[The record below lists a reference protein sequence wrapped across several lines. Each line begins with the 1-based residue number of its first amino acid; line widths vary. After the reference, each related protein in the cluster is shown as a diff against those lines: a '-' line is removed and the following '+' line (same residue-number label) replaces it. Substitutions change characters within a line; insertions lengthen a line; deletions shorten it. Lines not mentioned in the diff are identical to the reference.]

1 MTSGSKA
8 NAAGSRDLEVP
19 RLEIQAELHR
29 VLAGREFVNSARLTR
44 FLQLAVERTLDGR
57 GDTVKE
63 FTLGVD
69 VYDRGPDFNPTADS
83 IVRVEAQRLRRKLR
97 EYYAAE
103 GLSDPVRIG
112 FRPGSYVPEFSW
124 APRPDAV
131 KPTLMPATLDSNTVA
146 ALPFENLSSDAE
158 LGLFCSG
165 ITEEIIHHLAAVP
178 GLRVLGLTS
187 VTAMQSSPDGLL
199 PTCRK
204 LGIGTL
210 IEGSVRKSGN
220 RLRVSVKVIG
230 AGFGRARWSRR
241 FDRQVGDIFSMQ
253 DEIAQQV
260 ALALRAPG
268 PSAAAPAEKTGVTG
282 PGTPAYILYLKG
294 RQTLDDGL
302 RESCT
307 LAIEYFQQSVQ
318 LAERFALPYCGLAQ
332 VYQWM
337 AFLGWMRPR
346 AAYPKSR
353 EAALQALRFDPLSA
367 EGHTALANM
376 LLRFERDWKGAA
388 AAARHALEL
397 NPSCGLAHSVLANCA
412 LANLR
417 FEEALS
423 SFTRAVELDPL
434 SHRTTAGLGLGYW
447 LAGKVEQAEH
457 WLRVALRLSAGS
469 AIGPAL
475 LIRLLL
481 SSGRI
486 DEAIELAECDF
497 VSPIDYFLGT
507 RGAAYA
513 AAGRHTEAHAILESL
528 RLRGQSEY
536 VDPAAIVLI
545 QAALGDWQ
553 GAFGSLSQALEE
565 RSPIAAFFLVD
576 PLFAPVR
583 SDPRFRALEA
593 AEVRS

>member
-1 MTSGSKA
+1 MTTGTRAKAASGPEI
-8 NAAGSRDLEVP
+8 GVP
-19 RLEIQAELHR
+19 RVE
-29 VLAGREFVNSARLTR
+29 VLAALRRVQAGRAFVHSKRLSR
-44 FLQLAVERTLDGR
+44 FLQVTVERTLEGR
-57 GDTVKE
+57 EDTVKE
-63 FTLGVD
+63 LTLGVD
-69 VYDRGPDFNPTADS
+69 VYDRGPDFDPTADS

-103 GLSDPVRIG
+103 GLQDPVRIA
-112 FRPGSYVPEFSW
+112 FQPGSYIPEFSW
-124 APRPDAV
+124 APKPDATSPG
-131 KPTLMPATLDSNTVA
+131 PTPPALDPATVA
-146 ALPFENLSSDAE
+146 ALPFENLSSDSE
-158 LGLFCSG
+158 LALFCSG

-178 GLRVLGLTS
+178 ELKVLGLTS
-187 VTAMQSSPDGLL
+187 VTAMQSSPEGLL

-204 LGIGTL
+204 LGVGTL

-230 AGFGRARWSRR
+230 AGVGRARWSRR
-241 FDRQVGDIFSMQ
+241 FDRQVGDIFSVQ

-268 PSAAAPAEKTGVTG
+268 PSAAAPAEKLAIHG

-302 RESCT
+302 KESCT
-307 LAIEYFQQSVQ
+307 GAIEYFNQSVQ
-318 LAERFALPYCGLAQ
+318 LSPRFALPYCGLAQ

-346 AAYPKSR
+346 DAYPRSR
-353 EAALQALRFDPLSA
+353 DAALQALRIDPLSA
-367 EGHTALANM
+367 EGHTALATM
-376 LLRFERDWKGAA
+376 LLRFDRDWKGAD

-412 LANLR
+412 IANLR
-417 FEEALS
+417 FDEAVS

-434 SHRTTAGLGLGYW
+434 SHRTTAALGLGYW
-447 LAGKVEQAEH
+447 LAGRPEQGEH

-475 LIRLLL
+475 LIRVLL
-481 SSGRI
+481 SVGR
-486 DEAIELAECDF
+486 DADALELAGREF
-497 VSPIDYFLGT
+497 ASPIDYFLGA

-513 AAGRHTEAHAILESL
+513 AAGRETEARRILESL
-528 RLRGQSEY
+528 QLRAQSAY
-536 VDPAAIVLI
+536 VDMAAIVLI
-545 QAALGDWQ
+545 QASLGDWHA
-553 GAFGSLSQALEE
+553 AFTSLSKALEE
-565 RSPIAAFFLVD
+565 RSSIAAFFLVD

-593 AEVRS
+593 AEVRV